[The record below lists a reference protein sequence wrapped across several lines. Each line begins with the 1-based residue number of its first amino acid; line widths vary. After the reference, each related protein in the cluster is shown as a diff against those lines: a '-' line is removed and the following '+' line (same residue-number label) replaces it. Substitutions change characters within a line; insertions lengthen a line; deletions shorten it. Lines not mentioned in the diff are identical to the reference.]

1 MPSITFLPDNIKEE
15 IHADE
20 TILDVAQRAS
30 VPLTHVCQGD
40 SRCSTC
46 RVQIIKGIEH
56 VSPRSGPENEIA
68 RRMGFGQEIR
78 LACQIKVSGDITV
91 RRLVLDEED
100 IETTSLLI
108 REANSAPIGF
118 EKEVLILFAD
128 IRGFTSLADKLFP
141 YDVIHILNRYFHLM
155 NDVIVRHGGQIN
167 NYMGDGFLALF
178 DVRVKEQDM
187 LNGVKAGLEMLEVVD
202 KKIKPYVHD
211 FYGGDFRIGIG
222 LHHGLVVAG
231 SIGGRDNKRQ
241 TIIGDAV
248 NFTSR
253 IESSNKWL
261 GTDFLISQDVY
272 SVVQEKVKVKRVQS
286 ITVSGKPDLHTVYE
300 VVGLV

>member
-1 MPSITFLPDNIKEE
+1 MPSITFLPDNRKEE
-15 IHADE
+15 LLADE
-20 TILDVAQRAS
+20 TILDVAQRS
-30 VPLTHVCQGD
+30 SIPLTHVCQGNA
-40 SRCSTC
+40 RCSTC
-46 RVQIIKGIEH
+46 RIQIIDGIEH
-56 VSPRSGPENEIA
+56 VSPRSGPENDIA
-68 RRMGFGQEIR
+68 QRMGFGQDIR
-78 LACQIKVSGDITV
+78 LACQAKISGDVRV

-108 REANSAPIGF
+108 RESNSARIGF
-118 EKEVLILFAD
+118 EKEIMILFAD

-187 LNGVKAGLEMLEVVD
+187 LNGVKAGLEMLDIVD

-211 FYGGDFRIGIG
+211 FYGGNFRIGIG
-222 LHHGLVVAG
+222 LHHGIVVAG

-253 IESSNKWL
+253 IEASNKQL
-261 GTDFLISQDVY
+261 GTEFLISEEVY
-272 SVVQEKVKVKRVQS
+272 TIVQKRIKVNPAQS
-286 ITVSGKPDLHTVYE
+286 ITISGKSDVHTVYE
-300 VVGLV
+300 VVGLA

>member
-20 TILDVAQRAS
+20 TILEVAQRS
-30 VPLTHVCQGD
+30 SIPLTHVCQGD
-40 SRCSTC
+40 ARCSTC
-46 RVQIIKGIEH
+46 RIQIIEGIEH
-56 VSPRSGPENEIA
+56 VSPRSGSESEIA
-68 RRMGFGQEIR
+68 GRMGFGQEIR
-78 LACQIKVSGDITV
+78 LSCQTKVSGDVTV

-108 REANSAPIGF
+108 RESNSAAIGF

-155 NDVIVRHGGQIN
+155 NDVIVRHGGEIN

-178 DVRVKEQDM
+178 DVKVKEHDM
-187 LNGVKAGLEMLEVVD
+187 LDGVKAGLEMLAVVD
-202 KKIKPYVHD
+202 KKIKPYVRD
-211 FYGGDFRIGIG
+211 FYGWNFRIGIG

-231 SIGGRDNKRQ
+231 SIGGRDNKRH

-272 SVVQEKVKVKRVQS
+272 AVVQKRIKVNRVHS
-286 ITVSGKPDLHTVYE
+286 ITVSGKPDIHTVYE
-300 VVGLV
+300 VVGLA